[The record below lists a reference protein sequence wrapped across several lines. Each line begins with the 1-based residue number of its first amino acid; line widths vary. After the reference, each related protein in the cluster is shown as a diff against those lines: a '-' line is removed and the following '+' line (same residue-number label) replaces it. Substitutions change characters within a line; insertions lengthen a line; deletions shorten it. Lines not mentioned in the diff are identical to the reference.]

1 MCSPTWET
9 HIPSDMCSPTWET
22 HIPCDMCSPTWE
34 TDIPSDMCSPTWET
48 HIPSDMCFP
57 TWETH
62 IPSDMCSPTWETYI
76 PSSPTSLQLLGS
88 ILFFFWQKERLKR
101 SWLLWLPWAYK
112 AYHII
117 LSSSMDGIVWPEF
130 IWIWGTTP
138 HVGYACTL
146 PVFPLLW
153 EAFIWLFAF
162 PQYQDFQ
169 ITKC

>member
-1 MCSPTWET
+1 MQVSFTLHIIKIWQKTNGEEEEDKNTIKIYPGLKAKPPFFMIKNNKSNLNFVIINCKTLKRNLQITTW
-9 HIPSDMCSPTWET
+9 
-22 HIPCDMCSPTWE
+22 
-34 TDIPSDMCSPTWET
+34 
-48 HIPSDMCFP
+48 
-57 TWETH
+57 
-62 IPSDMCSPTWETYI
+62 
-76 PSSPTSLQLLGS
+76 LQLLGS
-88 ILFFFWQKERLKR
+88 ILFFLTKGRRKR

-112 AYHII
+112 AYHVI

-146 PVFPLLW
+146 LVLPLLS

-169 ITKC
+169 TSKY